1 MKSIRISRKSKRIIR
16 LLAEIMIVYIKSL
29 LLVKDDFD
37 KLKKTHSKLVVE
49 NDNLKTKNL
58 NLEKEVSGIKV
69 KYEEISLNVKEFNKG
84 KEKLHDLLKFQN
96 NDKNKFGLGFDE
108 KSAKKVSSKT
118 KIEDVFI
125 KKQPSFKVSNDSKKE
140 VVYNKN
146 ISTNFSNHSLNET
159 NSFSRRQSLRLPNRN
174 SYNNENFYSNR
185 ENLRYNANHVKSWNS
200 SY

>member
-37 KLKKTHSKLVVE
+37 KLKKTHSKLIVE
-49 NDNLKTKNL
+49 NDNLKAKNL
-58 NLEKEVSGIKV
+58 SLEKEVSEIKV

-108 KSAKKVSSKT
+108 KSTKKVSSKT
-118 KIEDVFI
+118 KLEDVFV

-146 ISTNFSNHSLNET
+146 MSKNYSNHFLN
-159 NSFSRRQSLRLPNRN
+159 NRISFPRKQSLRLLNRN
-174 SYNNENFYSNR
+174 HYNNGKSYSNNEN
-185 ENLRYNANHVKSWNS
+185 L
-200 SY
+200 